1 MASCSNELT
10 GRQAQGKRT
19 LWVKPNA
26 QFVYKALDS
35 YDKNKTN
42 QVYLSNEKLKLAI
55 PFAIERTGTVATNI
69 FTSALETDEVEVG
82 GYLAIYKKADFDA
95 ADKTLFKG
103 VEWRKVTAT
112 TGTAHTVDGSDIGTD
127 KDTFVYFSTYW
138 QQVYGV
144 TDITFETSAEQID
157 TSTNLTGK
165 IKTSISGQITAEP
178 SITGLYMPNIP
189 TQSQLERL
197 QMKTGCTVEC
207 IVTRG
212 LSDGETF
219 FQGAFEV
226 NTFTDGGA
234 VSGSDVQSLDAS
246 MIPTDGGTW
255 KEFVDD
261 YNFETAVTISE
272 Y

>member
-1 MASCSNELT
+1 MSSCSNELT
-10 GRQAQGKRT
+10 GRQAQGRRT

-35 YDKNKTN
+35 YEKNKTN
-42 QVYLSNEKLKLAI
+42 QVYLSNEKLKLAM
-55 PFAIERTGTVATNI
+55 PFAVEISGTVSENI
-69 FTSALETDEVEVG
+69 FTSTSTADEVEVG

-112 TGTAHTVDGSDIGTD
+112 TGTAHTVEGGDIGTG
-127 KDTFVYFSTYW
+127 KDTFVYFPTFW
-138 QQVYGV
+138 QQVYGI

-165 IKTSISGQITAEP
+165 IKTSISGQVTAEP
-178 SITGLYMPNIP
+178 SITGLYMPNIAA
-189 TQSQLERL
+189 QSQLERL

-212 LSDGETF
+212 LTEGEMF
-219 FQGAFEV
+219 FQGVFEV
-226 NTFTDGGA
+226 NMFTDGGA

-246 MIPTDGGTW
+246 MVPTDGGRW

-261 YNFETAVTISE
+261 YDFETAVTISE